1 MKQLELV
8 GCHYIVQ
15 LKIRRGEEYNIEG
28 EKQIS
33 EYLDYY
39 HLDKGYLLS
48 FNFNKN
54 KQPGMKIIQVNGKTV
69 VEAVV

>member
-1 MKQLELV
+1 ME
-8 GCHYIVQ
+8 
-15 LKIRRGEEYNIEG
+15 LKIWCGEEYNIEG

-54 KQPGMKIIQVNGKTV
+54 KQPGMKTVRVNGKTV
-69 VEAVV
+69 IEAVV